1 MDSKE
6 LANLLKKGIINKN
19 LEFYKRLF
27 TDYSPSAIKDPYLIK
42 AVSFLIL

>member
-6 LANLLKKGIINKN
+6 LANLLKKGIINEN
-19 LEFYKRLF
+19 LEIYKGLF
-27 TDYSPSAIKDPYLIK
+27 TDYLPSEIKDPYLIK